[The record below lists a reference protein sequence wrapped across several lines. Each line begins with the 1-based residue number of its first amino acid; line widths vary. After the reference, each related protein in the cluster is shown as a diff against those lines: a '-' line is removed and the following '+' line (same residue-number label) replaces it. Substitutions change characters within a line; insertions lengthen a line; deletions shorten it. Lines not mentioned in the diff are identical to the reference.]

1 MARIAVMN
9 QKGGVGKTTTTLN
22 LSAAIKLNGG
32 NPIMIDMD
40 PQSHLSYIQC
50 PEPKGNEKGL
60 WDFYVSKQNLSSL
73 ITEWES
79 VGKLISSDKELIK
92 VETKFGNGP
101 SIVFRLKEGL
111 NELEG
116 VYKDADIVMDCPPSV
131 GVLALNAIFAA
142 DLVIIP
148 ISSDFLSLNGAR
160 KIEHTLKALETVM
173 KCRLNRIYLF
183 TKYDKRRLMSS
194 QVFNMAK
201 TYFGDEVCDVV
212 INENVDLA
220 KSPHENK
227 DIFSYNSK
235 SVGAANYIEFYHYLV
250 QQNLISK
257 QAK

>member
-1 MARIAVMN
+1 
-9 QKGGVGKTTTTLN
+9 
-22 LSAAIKLNGG
+22 
-32 NPIMIDMD
+32 
-40 PQSHLSYIQC
+40 
-50 PEPKGNEKGL
+50 
-60 WDFYVSKQNLSSL
+60 
-73 ITEWES
+73 

-111 NELEG
+111 NELES

-160 KIEHTLKALETVM
+160 KIEHTLKALETLM
-173 KCRLNRIYLF
+173 KRRLNRIYLF
-183 TKYDKRRLMSS
+183 TKFDKRRLMSS

-212 INENVDLA
+212 IKENVDLA
-220 KSPHENK
+220 KSPNERK

-235 SVGAANYIEFYHYLV
+235 SLGAAN
-250 QQNLISK
+250 
-257 QAK
+257 

>member
-1 MARIAVMN
+1 MSRIAVMN

-40 PQSHLSYIQC
+40 PQSHLSSIQC
-50 PEPKGNEKGL
+50 PEPTGKEKGL
-60 WDFYVSKQNLSSL
+60 WDFYESKQNLSTL
-73 ITEWES
+73 ITDWEN

-111 NELEG
+111 TELES
-116 VYKDADIVMDCPPSV
+116 VYKNADILMDCSPSV

-142 DLVIIP
+142 DLVIVP

-173 KCRLNRIYLF
+173 KRRLERIYLF
-183 TKYDKRRLMSS
+183 TKFDKRRLMSS

-201 TYFGDEVCDVV
+201 TYFGDDVCDVV

-220 KSPHENK
+220 RSPHENK
-227 DIFSYNSK
+227 DIFSFNSK
-235 SVGAANYIEFYHYLV
+235 SVGAANYNELYHYLL

-257 QAK
+257 PSR